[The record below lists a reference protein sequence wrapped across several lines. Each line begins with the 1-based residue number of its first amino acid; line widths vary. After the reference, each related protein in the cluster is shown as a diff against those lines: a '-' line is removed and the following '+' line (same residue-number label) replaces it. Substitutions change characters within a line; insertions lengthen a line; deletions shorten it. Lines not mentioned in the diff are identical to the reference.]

1 MEHMGTSI
9 YTFSSSSPSSKTGTP
24 NQIVATKWARW
35 WATPRLNKLPSW
47 GWIWWYSSW
56 KKSQTTTW
64 DIENLGKKWD
74 FNYQPQLVSLPDF
87 WTIKQ
92 YQLPCNFSQ
101 SWTSFFRDSKL
112 TNALLILLS
121 PCEVSCEVNPKF
133 PSSFASGNGIFVW
146 VVCWRGPSGPL
157 RNQSAPKKK
166 RRQKWLGY

>member
-1 MEHMGTSI
+1 MGTLMSH
-9 YTFSSSSPSSKTGTP
+9 SSAEQASKLGVNLMILLMEEIP
-24 NQIVATKWARW
+24 N
-35 WATPRLNKLPSW
+35 NH
-47 GWIWWYSSW
+47 
-56 KKSQTTTW
+56 
-64 DIENLGKKWD
+64 LGYRKPWKKWD

-166 RRQKWLGY
+166 GAKNGLVTRDP